1 MALIT
6 FMSDFGH
13 RDHYVAAVKA
23 KVLAVNHNVK
33 VIDINH
39 EIEPYNIAHAAFVC
53 NAVFRDFPKGTVHVL
68 AVNSLGK
75 RGDKHLAV
83 KLEDHY
89 FVGTDNGLFS
99 LISREKPTAIVE
111 LMGENSSFPE
121 RDIFAKSAV
130 FLANEKSIYDLGPQV
145 PEVKRMLN
153 RELRITQHQ
162 IAGNVV
168 HIDYYGNVITNIEK
182 DVFETVAGDRQYQV
196 QFVRE
201 VINRIGKGYNT
212 IDEGDCAVFFNS
224 NGLLEIAINKGN
236 ASELLGLRYDDQI
249 VIDFDN

>member
-6 FMSDFGH
+6 FMSDFGY

-23 KVLAVNHNVK
+23 KVMAINHNVK

-53 NAVFRDFPKGTVHVL
+53 NAVFRDFPKGTVHIL

-75 RGDKHLAV
+75 KGDKHLAV

-99 LISREKPTAIVE
+99 LISSGKPTVVVE
-111 LMGENSSFPE
+111 LPLMETSFPE
-121 RDIFAKSAV
+121 RDIFAKAAV
-130 FLANEKSIYDLGPQV
+130 FLANEKSIYDLGPEV
-145 PEVKRMLN
+145 KEVKRLMN
-153 RELRITQHQ
+153 RELRISQNQ
-162 IAGNVV
+162 LVGNVIHV
-168 HIDYYGNVITNIEK
+168 DYYGNVITNIEK
-182 DVFETVAGDRQYQV
+182 SVFLTIVSDRRYAI
-196 QFVRE
+196 QFMRE
-201 VINRIGKGYNT
+201 KIDRIMNGYNA

-236 ASELLGLRYDDQI
+236 ASELLGLQYDDQI
-249 VIDFDN
+249 RIDFY

>member
-23 KVLAVNHNVK
+23 KILAVNHNVK

-53 NAVFRDFPKGTVHVL
+53 NAVFRDFPKGTVHIL

-75 RGDKHLAV
+75 RGDKYLAI

-99 LISREKPTAIVE
+99 LISRDKPTAIVE
-111 LMGENSSFPE
+111 LPGETSSFPE
-121 RDIFAKSAV
+121 RDVFAKAAV
-130 FLANEKSIYDLGPQV
+130 FLANEKSIYDLGIQI

-153 RELRITQHQ
+153 RELRLTQNQIT
-162 IAGNVV
+162 GNVL

-182 DVFETVAGDRQYQV
+182 EGFETVSANRSYNV
-196 QFVRE
+196 KFIRE
-201 VINRIGKGYNT
+201 EIRKIGKGYNS

-224 NGLLEIAINKGN
+224 NNLLEIAINKGN
-236 ASELLGLRYDDQI
+236 ASQLLGLVYDDQ
-249 VIDFDN
+249 VIIEFD